1 MIKIKIVFIFLLSFL
16 FLSNIV
22 FAEVV
27 IKYID
32 MEIILTQ
39 SKVATSIKS
48 QLDTIHK
55 SNLIKFK
62 KNEKIIKEKEKDL
75 LSKKNILS
83 KEDFEKQI
91 NKLREEANIYI
102 ANRNKINNELQN
114 KQFKANQKMLSLL
127 NPILAKYSDENSI
140 SIILKKNNMVIGKT
154 ELDVTEEIL
163 KIVNKDIKTFK
174 LN

>member
-16 FLSNIV
+16 FFSNLA
-22 FAEVV
+22 FAELV

-32 MEIILTQ
+32 MEIILKK

-48 QLDTIHK
+48 QLDKIHK
-55 SNLIKFK
+55 SNIIKFE
-62 KNEKIIKEKEKDL
+62 KNEKKIKDKEKDI

-91 NKLREEANIYI
+91 NKLREEANLYI
-102 ANRNKINNELQN
+102 NNRNKNINELSK
-114 KQFKANQKMLSLL
+114 KQIKANQKMLSLL
-127 NPILAKYSDENSI
+127 NPILAKYADENSI
-140 SIILKKNNMVIGKT
+140 SIILKKNNIVIGKT